1 MKSFLSKFTYL
12 NYVFKKFSSFDDVFT
27 LPANSKLPQF
37 LTLSFKNNH
46 ELLEIFKD
54 STEKLESLSSN
65 EKLIFFDR
73 FNMERLYSLELIN
86 SIINDFDKND
96 FSLEVFL
103 EKTNKIKLMDYFPE
117 NIIIRLRSKIRD
129 GLLNE
134 EKTVDILELLSR
146 YRYFLI
152 FLDDKI
158 TDHILKLFENDKIN
172 EALFKHLIA
181 ILVKRIFKRDENLVK
196 LVTNQKFRDFLFKT
210 STDFTSEKEKRNIL
224 IIARDF
230 SIDDLSKEFYE
241 ESLKLLVKNL
251 LNNLRENLSLMNWLL
266 SPNRKYLND
275 LIENKK
281 FVENLFF
288 ELDKKENFDRL
299 ENPKEIIDFLI
310 FCTKLVR
317 VSDRSYH
324 YIQQILIKLET
335 MLIKEKDMDDKQG
348 IKHEGSNIEEED
360 HISESDISNESNSTT
375 KFKYELA
382 KIKDIKLYNICKFM
396 IFTAKLQLQKQI
408 PNKIMKKI
416 DSIIELF
423 QIPVINALNSKKIS
437 LRPLLI
443 ILNYFSEN
451 KTIKKNL
458 FVALESNFMHEVEK
472 NDQINKEL
480 IRKVMKNFQEV
491 QMGSRKLHLFF
502 ERILDSQNTWEI
514 KDAAKEYWRRAK
526 KFEELQEKREKS
538 FRSRVR
544 KTEHED
550 KN

>member
-27 LPANSKLPQF
+27 LPTNSKLPQF
-37 LTLSFKNNH
+37 LTLSLKSNR
-46 ELLEIFKD
+46 ELIEIFKH
-54 STEKLESLSSN
+54 SAGELENLSSN

-73 FNMERLYSLELIN
+73 FNMQKLYSLELIN
-86 SIINDFDKND
+86 SIIDDFDKQD
-96 FSLEVFL
+96 FSLENFL
-103 EKTNKIKLMDYFPE
+103 DKTNKIKLMDYFPE
-117 NIIIRLRSKIRD
+117 NIILRLRSKIREV
-129 GLLNE
+129 LLNE

-146 YRYFLI
+146 SHYFFI
-152 FLDDKI
+152 FLDDKM
-158 TDHILKLFENDKIN
+158 TCHILNFLENDKNN
-172 EALFKHLIA
+172 ENLFKVLTTIF
-181 ILVKRIFKRDENLVK
+181 VKRVFKRDQNLVK

-210 STDFTSEKEKRNIL
+210 SIDFISEKEKRRIL

-241 ESLKLLVKNL
+241 ESLKLLLKNL
-251 LNNLRENLSLMNWLL
+251 LQNLRENLSLINWLL

-288 ELDKKENFDRL
+288 DLERQENLERL
-299 ENPKEIIDFLI
+299 ESPKEIIDFLI
-310 FCTKLVR
+310 FCTKLVK

-324 YIQQILIKLET
+324 FIQQMLVRLEKILS
-335 MLIKEKDMDDKQG
+335 KENNINDQQG
-348 IKHEGSNIEEED
+348 IEHEESNNEVED
-360 HISESDISNESNSTT
+360 HITEFDNDDSNMQT
-375 KFKYELA
+375 KFKREFA
-382 KIKDIKLYNICKFM
+382 GIQDVKLYNICKFM
-396 IFTAKLQLQKQI
+396 IFTAKLQLQKPT

-416 DSIIELF
+416 DSIIELC
-423 QIPVINALNSKKIS
+423 QSSIINALNSKKIS

-451 KTIKKNL
+451 KKENKNL
-458 FVALESNFMHEVEK
+458 FVALESNFMYEVGR

-480 IRKVMKNFQEV
+480 LRKVMKNFQEV
-491 QMGSRKLHLFF
+491 QMGSRKLLLFF
-502 ERILDSQNTWEI
+502 ERVLDSQNTWDI

-526 KFEELQEKREKS
+526 KFENLQEKREKS

-544 KTEHED
+544 K
-550 KN
+550 